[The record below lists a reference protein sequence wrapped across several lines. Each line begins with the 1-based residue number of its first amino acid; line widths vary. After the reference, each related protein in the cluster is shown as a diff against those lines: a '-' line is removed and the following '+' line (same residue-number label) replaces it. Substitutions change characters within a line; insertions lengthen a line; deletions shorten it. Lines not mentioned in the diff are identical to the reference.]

1 MDARSRPWISTD
13 RPGEWLSLARPRS
26 DVEIMSVRGSHRH
39 WREAHGFMTIA
50 AVARSRGSLV
60 AEWRTRG
67 RSMSTGQGGVMAIE
81 AGEVHETT
89 RLHLELGVADFD
101 VVHVAHAT
109 LEDAA
114 RRVFGHSNF
123 HFKSSVDNAEPAFD
137 AVQQLARVIE
147 ADAPSFVIEGAVEDV
162 VFSAVA
168 HLGEA
173 RRSLPKTDLVRD
185 FRLRKVSEF
194 LRAPSS
200 ERPSLETLAGQ
211 ADLHPCYL
219 SHLFK
224 KAYGVSM
231 GQYWNA
237 FRLQRAAERL
247 KRGARVLD
255 VTAELGYTDEPYF
268 CRVFK
273 KHYGVPPGALAGIYK
288 SGCTSRIRG

>member
-1 MDARSRPWISTD
+1 MDAGSRPWIPTD
-13 RPGEWLSLARPRS
+13 RPGEWLSVARPRS
-26 DVEIMSVRGSHRH
+26 DLEIMSVRGSHRH
-39 WREAHGFMTIA
+39 WREAHGSMTIA

-67 RSMSTGQGGVMAIE
+67 RSMSTPQGGVMAIE

-101 VVHVAHAT
+101 VVHVAQAT
-109 LEDAA
+109 LENAA
-114 RRVFGHSNF
+114 RHVFGCSNF
-123 HFKSSVDNAEPAFD
+123 HFKSPVEDGAPAFE
-137 AVQQLARVIE
+137 AVQQLARVI
-147 ADAPSFVIEGAVEDV
+147 DAGAPPFVVESAVEDV
-162 VFSAVA
+162 VYSAVA
-168 HLGEA
+168 HLGEV
-173 RRSLPKTDLVRD
+173 RPSPSKTDLVRD
-185 FRLRKVSEF
+185 YRLRKVSEA

-200 ERPSLETLAGQ
+200 ERPSLEALAVQ

-237 FRLQRAAERL
+237 FRLHRAAERL

-273 KHYGVPPGALAGIYK
+273 KHYGVPPGTLAGFYK
-288 SGCTSRIRG
+288 SGGTSRVGR